1 MVRLVKN
8 RDNKVPVKVTSFLNY
23 GGFSA
28 TLEVEGL
35 TKTVANLKSANASIT
50 FTAAEIDG
58 FGEYVLGH
66 LTVFDKKGDEFV
78 KMLIQIQVVET
89 EEEAL
94 GFQAFRMA
102 LVSFKAFTFSGG
114 GGGGGGDVV
123 RHSDFANVN
132 TALPSIISCQ
142 DTVNNVVG
150 ILKGE

>member
-50 FTAAEIDG
+50 FTADEIEG
-58 FGEYVLGH
+58 LGEYVLGH
-66 LTVFDKKGDEFV
+66 LTVFDKNGDEFI
-78 KMLIQIQVVET
+78 KMLTQIQVVES
-89 EEEAL
+89 ESEAL
-94 GFQAFRMA
+94 GFQAFRLA
-102 LVSFKAFTFSGG
+102 LVSVKAFTFNGG
-114 GGGGGGDVV
+114 GSRDVV
-123 RHSDFANVN
+123 RHSDFADVD
-132 TALPSIISCQ
+132 TALPSINSCQ